1 MKRKEIARLFN
12 EAGRMMDSFA
22 KCTVK
27 DHKTGKKVGSVSEEE
42 LHAMISTL
50 VVATRMLEGDVE
62 ITNPLDFAYRLIN
75 LHAAAKYDLDPR
87 DMR

>member
-1 MKRKEIARLFN
+1 
-12 EAGRMMDSFA
+12 MDSFA

-50 VVATRMLEGDVE
+50 VVARRMLDADVE
-62 ITNPLDFAYRLIN
+62 VASPLDFAYRLIN